1 MATLAFAVAP
11 WSFVDGDK
19 PIEAMVSG
27 PLIATNYTT
36 LLGAALRGVGLVRA
50 ARARLANVWH
60 LERSQG
66 LLLAPR
72 GHGRVRGSPRT
83 AVFGTPAAW
92 RSALMGAVRPHSR

>member
-36 LLGAALRGVGLVRA
+36 LLGAARRCEAWDSSGRRA
-50 ARARLANVWH
+50 PGSRTSGTWSGAKVSFWRRADTAEFAGRP
-60 LERSQG
+60 
-66 LLLAPR
+66 APR
-72 GHGRVRGSPRT
+72 SSGRRRRGR
-83 AVFGTPAAW
+83 A
-92 RSALMGAVRPHSR
+92 H